1 MASMAEVRETAE
13 ALAELA
19 AAKMENGEVAAPEQ
33 QAEAIPEAQAEQAP
47 PVEMVPAEEPVP
59 MSFRPKI
66 PDDTSKEFEELA
78 RRERAAREAS
88 EQNKQLQQ
96 ELAALRDE
104 VRGRK
109 GINADDLR
117 EEARKNPLEFIKKF
131 GLSYDDLTNT
141 VLNGDKPP
149 ADLEL
154 RHEISELRQELSSI
168 KEERNKRA
176 QAEKE
181 ASEAQAYDKFIDEI
195 NTFVE
200 TNNEAFELVRL
211 QGAQQLV
218 GDVIRETYNAT
229 QRVLPYKEACQIV
242 EDHLESQVRNSMRS
256 RKLRQ
261 EALPEETVTPAK
273 ELKVPPRP
281 KTLTNEN
288 TASPAVQ
295 QDSGSA
301 LKSRDESIEHLANT
315 FNFWG

>member
-1 MASMAEVRETAE
+1 MASLADVQETAD

-19 AAKMENGEVAAPEQ
+19 AAKMESGEVPV
-33 QAEAIPEAQAEQAP
+33 PEAPVAEEPVLEAAP
-47 PVEMVPAEEPVP
+47 PVEEAPTP
-59 MSFRPKI
+59 MAFRPKI
-66 PDDTSKEFEELA
+66 PTESTKEFEELA
-78 RRERAAREAS
+78 RRERVAREAS
-88 EQNKQLQQ
+88 QENKRLQ
-96 ELAALRDE
+96 EEMAALRDE

-141 VLNGDKPP
+141 VLNGEKPP

-154 RHEISELRQELSSI
+154 RHEIGELREELNSI
-168 KEERNKRA
+168 KEARNKRIE
-176 QAEKE
+176 AEKE
-181 ASEAQAYDKFIDEI
+181 VADAQAYDKFIDEI
-195 NTFVE
+195 NTFVD
-200 TNNEAFELVRL
+200 TNSEEFELVRL

-218 GDVIRETYNAT
+218 GDVIRETYTAT
-229 QRVLPYKEACQIV
+229 QRVMPYKEACQIV

-261 EALPEETVTPAK
+261 EAPPAESVTPVK
-273 ELKVPPRP
+273 ESKVPPRP

-288 TASPAVQ
+288 TASPVIP
-295 QDSGSA
+295 QDPGSGIV
-301 LKSRDESIEHLANT
+301 SRDESIEQLATT